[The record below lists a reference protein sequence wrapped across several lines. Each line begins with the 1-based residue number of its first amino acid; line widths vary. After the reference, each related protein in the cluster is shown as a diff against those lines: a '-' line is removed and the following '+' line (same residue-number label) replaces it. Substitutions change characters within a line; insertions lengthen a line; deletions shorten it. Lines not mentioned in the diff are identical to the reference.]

1 LKKTAIITLVA
12 TAAIA
17 LTVVGCTMKVASDSY
32 PQTSPVPSPS
42 VVEVPHKP
50 EIKDV
55 PLPAEVTDYLWKKSM
70 ESNFSYE
77 LLLAIAKQE
86 SVFNVSLI
94 SRSGDYG
101 LMQLQPRTA
110 RWIAEQL
117 QVPNYNLLDYKTNI
131 DFAVY
136 YLSYLRQYWDTKG
149 LSGITLTDR
158 VILSYNKGIQGAS
171 SYVSYHKAN
180 SSYVYNI
187 ENYKKQ
193 FENR

>member
-1 LKKTAIITLVA
+1 MKKTAIITIVA
-12 TAAIA
+12 TA
-17 LTVVGCTMKVASDSY
+17 LTVSVIVFSTKVSSDSY
-32 PQTSPVPSPS
+32 PKTSPVPSPS

-50 EIKDV
+50 QIANI
-55 PLPAEVTDYLWKKSM
+55 PLSQETTDYLWKKSM

-86 SVFNVSLI
+86 SVFNARLI

-101 LMQLQPRTA
+101 LMQLRPSTA
-110 RWIAEQL
+110 RWIAKQL
-117 QVPNYNLLDYKTNI
+117 GVSNYNLLDYKTNI

-149 LSGITLTDR
+149 LSGNLLTDR

-180 SSYVYNI
+180 SSYVYNVRL
-187 ENYKKQ
+187 YQHQ